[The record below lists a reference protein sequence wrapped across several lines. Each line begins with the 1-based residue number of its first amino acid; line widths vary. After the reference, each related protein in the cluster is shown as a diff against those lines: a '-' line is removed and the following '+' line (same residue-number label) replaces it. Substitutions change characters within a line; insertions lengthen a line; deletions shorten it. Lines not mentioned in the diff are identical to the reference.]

1 MSLECPRRLYYAYD
15 SEHYANQ
22 DVNDEF
28 LKSLAEG
35 GFQVGEFAKLC
46 YRIEADNMVGMLD
59 ADDAIIQPQGYPS
72 LPIESGRSWRK
83 SVCEKAQFN
92 TK

>member
-46 YRIEADNMVGMLD
+46 YSIGPVNLMLSRWSSSGNTSGMNV
-59 ADDAIIQPQGYPS
+59 II
-72 LPIESGRSWRK
+72 I
-83 SVCEKAQFN
+83 F
-92 TK
+92 